1 MRGSLSF
8 LPVKEDCKMKIAVAD
23 EMHRIDTAAAEKFG
37 ISEVILMENAG
48 RAVTGVVTETLGE
61 VAGRTVCILAGPGN
75 NGGDALVA
83 ARHLFNRGAVVRL
96 VLAGDI
102 DKWSPAAALNYD
114 ICKKLGLSFQTLQT
128 ERDWEKLGLLL
139 RLADGVVDGL
149 LGTGMKGA
157 LREPLPRLISMVND
171 SGLPVVAIDVP
182 SGVEADSGRVS
193 EAAIKAQ
200 VTVTFGLPKTGHFFC
215 PGAACAG
222 RLVVDDIS
230 LPPTLLSDE
239 TIRQE
244 YLDRN
249 RARAMLLPRPL
260 DAHKGSCGRILAV
273 AGSRGMTG
281 AAALCGEAILRAGA
295 GIAVL
300 AVAAGLQGILAAKL
314 TEVMTRPLPES
325 TAGVL
330 GDKALEPLKQ
340 LASDYDGILL
350 GPGLGR
356 ASETGELLR
365 RFVKDARKPCVLDAD
380 ALFAFVGHTE
390 ELAALSAP
398 VILTPHLGE
407 MAALLGITIPALREE
422 LIPLC
427 RKAAAD
433 WQAILAVKSECTIV
447 ALPDGRVFLTS
458 TGNAGMA
465 TAGTGDVL
473 AGTIAGLLRQTASPE
488 EAALLGVYLHGAAG
502 DLAAEEKA
510 EGLLAGDLLAKL
522 PLARK
527 SLKEVVD

>member
-1 MRGSLSF
+1 
-8 LPVKEDCKMKIAVAD
+8 MKIATAE
-23 EMHRIDTAAAEKFG
+23 EMRRIDALAAEQYG
-37 ISEVILMENAG
+37 ISDVILMENAG
-48 RAVTGVVTETLGE
+48 RAVTGVVAETIGE
-61 VAGRTVCILAGPGN
+61 VAGRTICILAGPGN
-75 NGGDALVA
+75 NGGDAFVA
-83 ARHLFNRGAVVRL
+83 ARHLSNRGAIVKVVL
-96 VLAGDI
+96 VGEA
-102 DKWSPAAALNYD
+102 KKMTSAAVHNYE
-114 ICKKLGLSFQTLQT
+114 ICQKLGLSFQTLET
-128 ERDWEKLGLLL
+128 ERDWEKFGILL
-139 RLADGVVDGL
+139 RLADAVVDGL
-149 LGTGMKGA
+149 LGTGLKGS
-157 LREPLPRLISMVND
+157 LREPLRRLISMVNAA
-171 SGLPVVAIDVP
+171 GLPTVAIDIP
-182 SGVEADSGRVS
+182 SGVEADSGRVC
-193 EAAIKAQ
+193 EAAIEAQ

-230 LPPTLLSDE
+230 LPPVLLSDAQMQ
-239 TIRQE
+239 QE
-244 YLDRN
+244 YLDRS
-249 RARAMLLPRPL
+249 RAKAMLLPRPM

-281 AAALCGEAILRAGA
+281 AAALSAEAILRTGA

-325 TAGVL
+325 AAGVL
-330 GDKALEPLKQ
+330 GETALAPLKK
-340 LASDYDGILL
+340 LAMAYDAVLI

-356 ASETGELLR
+356 AGETGALVR
-365 RFVKDARKPCVLDAD
+365 RFLKEAEKPCVVDAD

-390 ELAALSAP
+390 ALAAHAAP
-398 VILTPHLGE
+398 LILTPHLGE
-407 MAALLGITIPALREE
+407 MAALSGMEVPALREA
-422 LIPLC
+422 LIPVC

-433 WQAILAVKSECTIV
+433 WQAILVVKSECTIV

-510 EGLLAGDLLAKL
+510 EGLLAGDLLDKL

-527 SLKEVVD
+527 LLKEALPT